1 MRLMALVICT
11 SAIFVARAAL
21 AQVNPIR
28 LNTIGYLPD
37 AQKQASIARSADS
50 FTVVRAADHAVIY
63 SGTVGSRALN
73 PDTGEQLSVADFS
86 SVRQPGQY
94 VLEVKGVGTSP
105 PFKIGQDVY
114 DEPFRVAMM
123 GMYLW
128 RCGTAVSATY
138 QGKVFAH
145 DACHLDDGWLDFVG
159 GGHTHQNGTK
169 GWHDAGDYNKYV
181 VNGCFSAGVMLQSW
195 EHFGPRLKS
204 VSLHLPESGNGT
216 PDFLN
221 EIRWELDW
229 LLTMQMEDGRVY
241 HKLSTQRFGGFI
253 KPEKEK
259 ATRYF
264 VPWSSA
270 ATADFAAVMAMAA
283 RDYQPFDPALANRC
297 LEAAKKSEAYLLA
310 HPEDHPSDQK
320 GFSTGGYPARDPSAR
335 LWADVELW
343 ETTGEPM
350 YLSDFQTRAAHV
362 GHKVD
367 RTAGWGNLTNL
378 AMYTYLLSARSG
390 RDPALVAAVRADLIS
405 VADQIVKT
413 AGNHGYGRPLRSA
426 YYWGC
431 NGDVAQQVQ
440 TLEVANHL
448 STRPEYRQTA
458 FSALNYLFGRNCF
471 GRSFVTGLGYEPP
484 LHPHDRRS
492 GADGF
497 AWPGYLVGGGWPH
510 AMDWRDQQ
518 ENYRVNEIA
527 INWNATL
534 IYALADVIDGK

>member
-1 MRLMALVICT
+1 MRLMALVITT
-11 SAIFVARAAL
+11 SAIFVAQSAY

-37 AQKQASIARSADS
+37 SQKLASIVGSGDS
-50 FTVVRAADHAVIY
+50 FTIIRATDHAVVY
-63 SGTVGSRALN
+63 SGTVGPRALN
-73 PDTGEQLSVADFS
+73 VDTNEQLGVADFS
-86 SVRQPGQY
+86 SVREPGQY
-94 VLEVKGVGTSP
+94 ILEVKGAGTSP
-105 PFKIGQDVY
+105 PFKIGSDVY
-114 DEPFRVAMM
+114 DQPFRVAMM

-128 RCGTAVSATY
+128 RCGTAVSVTY
-138 QGKVFAH
+138 DGKTFAH

-159 GGHTHQNGTK
+159 GGHNHKDGTK

-181 VNGCFSAGVMLQSW
+181 VNGCYSAGVMLQAW
-195 EHFGPRLKS
+195 EHFGARLKS
-204 VSLHLPESGNGT
+204 VPLKLPESGNGT

-221 EIRWELDW
+221 EIRWELGW

-259 ATRYF
+259 APRFF

-283 RDYQPFDPALANRC
+283 RDYQPFDPAFAKRC
-297 LEAAKKSEAYLLA
+297 LEAAKKSEAFLLA
-310 HPEDHPSDQK
+310 HPEDHPSDQN
-320 GFSTGGYPARDPSAR
+320 GFSTGPYAARDPSCR

-343 ETTGEPM
+343 ETTGEAQ
-350 YLSDFQTRAAHV
+350 YLSDFQTRAARL

-367 RTAGWGNLTNL
+367 RTAGWGNVTDL
-378 AMYTYLLSARSG
+378 AMYAYLLSTRAG
-390 RDPALVAAVRADLIS
+390 RDPALVSSSRADLLA
-405 VADQIVKT
+405 VADQVVKT
-413 AGNHGYGRPLRSA
+413 SSAHGYGRPLGTA

-431 NGDVAQQVQ
+431 NGDVAQQVE
-440 TLEVANHL
+440 TLEVAHRL
-448 STRPEYRQTA
+448 SPRPEYRQTA
-458 FSALNYLFGRNCF
+458 LSALNYLFGRNCF
-471 GRSFVTGLGYEPP
+471 GRSMVTGLGYQPP

-510 AMDWRDQQ
+510 PMDWRDQQ

-534 IYALADVIDGK
+534 IYALADVIDG

>member
-1 MRLMALVICT
+1 MRLMALVVCT
-11 SAIFVARAAL
+11 SAIFVARSAF

-50 FTVVRAADHAVIY
+50 FTVIRAADHSVVY
-63 SGTVGSRALN
+63 SGAVGPRALN
-73 PDTGEQLSVADFS
+73 SDTGEQLSVADFS

-94 VLEVKGVGTSP
+94 ILEINGVGTSP

-159 GGHTHQNGTK
+159 GGHNHKDGTK

-181 VNGCFSAGVMLQSW
+181 VNGCFSVGVMLQAW
-195 EHFGPRLKS
+195 EHFSPRLKS
-204 VSLHLPESGNGT
+204 VSLKLPESGNGT

-253 KPEKEK
+253 KPEKEM

-283 RDYQPFDPALANRC
+283 RDYKPFDPAFAKRC
-297 LEAAKKSEAYLLA
+297 LEAAKKSEAFLQA

-343 ETTGEPM
+343 ETTGEPK
-350 YLSDFQTRAAHV
+350 YLSDFQTRAARL

-390 RDPALVAAVRADLIS
+390 RDPALVAAARADLIS

-413 AGNHGYGRPLRSA
+413 ADNHGYGRPLGSA

-448 STRPEYRQTA
+448 STRPEYRQTTL
-458 FSALNYLFGRNCF
+458 SALNYLFGRNCF

-510 AMDWRDQQ
+510 AVDWRDQQ